1 MKHLAFL
8 LLSFA
13 PFTYLFGQHTN
24 FNTQSNWALNKK
36 EVMFGFGATQFTG
49 DLGGRDQIGTDYSLA
64 DLDWPAT
71 SIGGMVGY
79 RFRFHP
85 RWATST
91 TLNIGMVRG
100 NDALTN
106 EIVRQS
112 RNLHFRSMFYELQ
125 QRIEVILIAN
135 EKIGNRYGLGRH
147 RKRMKNRNEQLYVFT
162 GVGVNYFN
170 PKAQYNGEWI
180 ALRPLKTEG
189 QGLPDGPSEVLGVTA
204 TVPFGIGFRMGM
216 GRMWRVGIEATYI
229 KTFTDYMD
237 DVSGSYYDRNILA
250 AQVGQEAAY
259 LSNPAEQNTAWF
271 GAGQQRG
278 DEQNDAFYTVNLVF
292 ARNITYKNYA
302 KSRRANKWR
311 GRYKF

>member
-13 PFTYLFGQHTN
+13 PFTYTIGQHTN

-64 DLDWPAT
+64 DLDWPST
-71 SIGGMVGY
+71 SIGGMIGY

-135 EKIGNRYGLGRH
+135 EKIGNRYGLRSHG
-147 RKRMKNRNEQLYVFT
+147 KRMKNRNEQLYLFT

-180 ALRPLKTEG
+180 ALRPLRTEG

-237 DVSGSYYDRNILA
+237 DVSGSYYDPNILA
-250 AQVGQEAAY
+250 SQVGQEAAY
-259 LSNPAEQNTAWF
+259 LSNPAQQNTAWF